1 MRKFVKF
8 AKNLLPGEKNGRK
21 TGSKFSIVVSAVEE
35 IKIKLNEI
43 FLNALVSL
51 YLFFFEKFLCK
62 QEKKG

>member
-1 MRKFVKF
+1 MKKFVKS

-43 FLNALVSL
+43 FSIRFN
-51 YLFFFEKFLCK
+51 
-62 QEKKG
+62 

>member
-8 AKNLLPGEKNGRK
+8 AKNLLPGEKSGRK

-43 FLNALVSL
+43 FPIRFDEPLFSFFHIVSV
-51 YLFFFEKFLCK
+51 
-62 QEKKG
+62 

>member
-8 AKNLLPGEKNGRK
+8 AKNLLPGEENGRK

-35 IKIKLNEI
+35 IKIKRNEI
-43 FLNALVSL
+43 SPIHSVEL
-51 YLFFFEKFLCK
+51 LFTSFEKSLCK

>member
-43 FLNALVSL
+43 FPIH
-51 YLFFFEKFLCK
+51 F
-62 QEKKG
+62 G

>member
-43 FLNALVSL
+43 FPIRFGEPLFIFFHIVSV
-51 YLFFFEKFLCK
+51 
-62 QEKKG
+62 